1 MTNWDSV
8 LQSRDIAVLT
18 KAWVVECVGVSSGR
32 VQMQEWDR
40 KEAEELMLL
49 NCGVGEDSW
58 EPLGQ
63 QGDPTDQS

>member
-1 MTNWDSV
+1 M

-40 KEAEELMLL
+40 KEAEEMMLL
-49 NCGVGEDSW
+49 NCGVGEDS
-58 EPLGQ
+58 
-63 QGDPTDQS
+63 